1 MRPLRDFGTPV
12 ADQIGPM
19 SYCAL
24 QNMFLDGFP
33 ADQQNY
39 WKSNFLRELNS
50 DAIDV
55 IVESFKRV
63 PSPTSAI
70 AIECLTGA
78 VQRVALNETAFS
90 HRNSPFDLLI
100 VGIWPDPA
108 DTNAHVG
115 WVRQLWHKMQPYSS
129 GGVYV
134 NYLGQEEDEGRER
147 IRAAYEP
154 AVYSRLADLK
164 RRYDPDNLFRM
175 NQNIAPSK

>member
-1 MRPLRDFGTPV
+1 
-12 ADQIGPM
+12 
-19 SYCAL
+19 
-24 QNMFLDGFP
+24 
-33 ADQQNY
+33 
-39 WKSNFLRELNS
+39 
-50 DAIDV
+50 V

-78 VQRVALNETAFS
+78 VQRVGLNETAFS

-108 DTNAHVG
+108 DMDAHVG
-115 WVRQLWHKMQPYSS
+115 WVRKLWQEMQPYST

-154 AVYSRLADLK
+154 AVYGRLADLK
-164 RRYDPDNLFRM
+164 RKYDPNNLFRM